1 MTCTE
6 VRRLLPA
13 PSPQYGAQVE
23 AHLDSCAPCRGEAES
38 LREVDRRLVR
48 LGQARA
54 HIAHAQRQELDDA
67 LARQIGFASPTARLR
82 QLLRAPVL
90 LSLLLMAAALV
101 ALWFRLRH
109 R

>member
-13 PSPQYGAQVE
+13 PNAQLGAQVE

-54 HIAHAQRQELDDA
+54 HVAHAQRQQLDEA
-67 LARQIGFASPTARLR
+67 LARQIGFASPVMRLR
-82 QLLRAPVL
+82 QLLRAPLL
-90 LSLLLMAAALV
+90 LSLLLMAGALLI
-101 ALWFRLRH
+101 LWLRLRH